1 MGPFKLGS
9 HQWYSPRGSSPL
21 LILVDNVLTET
32 LEIFQP
38 EIFPL
43 SIRAKGTSIG
53 ASSNWMNNF
62 IVAFVV
68 PPMINGI
75 GWGMYLF
82 FAALLLLGAVFI
94 WFFVPES
101 KNKSLEEMD
110 SIFGS
115 VTAAAC
121 EDQEILA
128 AVRDEV
134 GLSLL
139 LAEGQ
144 NTCKGLSGEND
155 KLEAGISTGHFEAT

>member
-1 MGPFKLGS
+1 
-9 HQWYSPRGSSPL
+9 
-21 LILVDNVLTET
+21 
-32 LEIFQP
+32 
-38 EIFPL
+38 
-43 SIRAKGTSIG
+43 
-53 ASSNWMNNF
+53 MNNF

-68 PPMINGI
+68 PPMIDGI

-94 WFFVPES
+94 WFFVPET

-115 VTAAAC
+115 VTAA

-139 LAEGQ
+139 LTQGQ
-144 NTCKGLSGEND
+144 NKGLSGD
-155 KLEAGISTGHFEAT
+155 KDKAEAGISTGHYEAA